1 MIKLRNRPEYV
12 KRTCILLVIII
23 SFFALIVQPTYTYCA
38 TTSIVSMSEEL
49 GSNVE
54 DLLYDIDFTPLEEVV
69 NNFDENQ
76 VKMFSLNNVKD
87 KVQSVINGEQAVDY
101 SMLIE
106 IIFQVIMQ
114 LIIQYVPMFAL
125 IVGIGVIASL
135 LGQIKSKFAEKST
148 ADIVHFVCFC
158 LIVVVM
164 ATSIKRLINSTSDTL
179 GIMENQINILFP
191 IILTLMVGIGSV
203 SSVGVFQPVLAIMS
217 NIISII
223 ILKVVMP
230 IFIFTFV
237 LNIIGHLSNNVKL
250 DKFNSFLNS
259 LFKWI
264 IGVTFTIFFAVISIQ
279 GISAGAFDSVSL
291 RTAKFTISSYVPV
304 MGGYLSQGMDLILA
318 SGVLIK
324 NSIGLVGI
332 LLIISSILSPI
343 LEIIIFSLMLKAVS
357 AILQPLNNG
366 RITNFLHSTSKTI
379 TMLSTCI
386 IVVGF
391 MYFLSIGL
399 CMASANVV

>member
-69 NNFDENQ
+69 SNFDENQ

-191 IILTLMVGIGSV
+191 IILTLMAGIGSV
-203 SSVGVFQPVLAIMS
+203 SSV
-217 NIISII
+217 
-223 ILKVVMP
+223 
-230 IFIFTFV
+230 
-237 LNIIGHLSNNVKL
+237 
-250 DKFNSFLNS
+250 
-259 LFKWI
+259 
-264 IGVTFTIFFAVISIQ
+264 
-279 GISAGAFDSVSL
+279 
-291 RTAKFTISSYVPV
+291 
-304 MGGYLSQGMDLILA
+304 
-318 SGVLIK
+318 
-324 NSIGLVGI
+324 
-332 LLIISSILSPI
+332 
-343 LEIIIFSLMLKAVS
+343 
-357 AILQPLNNG
+357 
-366 RITNFLHSTSKTI
+366 
-379 TMLSTCI
+379 
-386 IVVGF
+386 
-391 MYFLSIGL
+391 
-399 CMASANVV
+399 